1 MNKLVADLIVLNQKV
16 FNLHWNVRGEGF
28 MSMHKMTEKLYE
40 ELTDLFDAVAEK
52 IAMGGEFPIS
62 TLKEC
67 LEITE
72 ISEVKEKAFTVQE
85 VVKTIVSDLEI
96 IKKTTLEVKATV
108 ENQPLLDE
116 IIQTIELQKW
126 LFKSSL

>member
-1 MNKLVADLIVLNQKV
+1 MNKLAADLIVFNQKT

-28 MSMHKMTEKLYE
+28 MSMHKMTEKLYMK
-40 ELTDLFDAVAEK
+40 LTILFDAVAEK
-52 IAMGGEFPIS
+52 IAMGGELPVS
-62 TLKEC
+62 TLKGC
-67 LEITE
+67 LEITN
-72 ISEVKEKAFTVQE
+72 ISEVKEKAFTVRE
-85 VVKTIVSDLEI
+85 VVEIIIQDLEI
-96 IKKTTLEVKATV
+96 IKKTALEVTPTI